1 MNIEGT
7 YTLLAPPEEVWHAI
21 LNPHIL
27 LHTIPGIKKIEAI
40 DEHTFAITL
49 TLDQAPFVGN
59 YKGKL
64 IILEQ
69 QAPYHYRV
77 AVEGENAQ
85 KRFHG
90 DISIH
95 LQEREASAII
105 TYTGAIHSDATEQV
119 VSMTLARG
127 AAKLLIQQFFTAL
140 DDQLHTNGGQ
150 LNDFTITIKQYDAY
164 STTGAVGIKS
174 KNGVLPKR
182 DVLNNVAFNSQQPSE
197 QKGLFYRLAHLL
209 RLGNGEL
216 EQEQLWAHRLRRAGT
231 ISSLVF
237 LVWVGTRL
245 PRRRSKP

>member
-7 YTLLAPPEEVWHAI
+7 YTLLASPEGVWHAI
-21 LNPHIL
+21 LDRHIL

-64 IILEQ
+64 TILEQ
-69 QAPYHYRV
+69 QAPYHYRI
-77 AVEGENAQ
+77 AIEGENEQ
-85 KRFHG
+85 GHFHG

-95 LQEREASAII
+95 LQEREASTIV
-105 TYTGAIHSDATEQV
+105 TYTGALHSDATEQV
-119 VSMTLARG
+119 SSMTLARG
-127 AAKLLIQQFFTAL
+127 ATKLLIQQFFTAL
-140 DDQLHTNGGQ
+140 DDQLHTNTEQ
-150 LNDFTITIKQYDAY
+150 VDDFTITIKQYDAY

-174 KNGVLPKR
+174 KNGALLKR
-182 DVLNNVAFNSQQPSE
+182 DVPNDIVFNSQQPAE
-197 QKGLFYRLAHLL
+197 QKGIFYRLAHLL
-209 RLGNGEL
+209 RLGKGEL
-216 EQEQLWAHRLRRAGT
+216 EQERVWAYRLQRAGT
-231 ISSLVF
+231 ISSLIF